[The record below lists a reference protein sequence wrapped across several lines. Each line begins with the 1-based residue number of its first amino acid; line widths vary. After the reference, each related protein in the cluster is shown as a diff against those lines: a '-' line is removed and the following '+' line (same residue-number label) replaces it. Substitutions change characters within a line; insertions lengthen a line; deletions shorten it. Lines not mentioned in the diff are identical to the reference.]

1 MRARWGMAWLVAA
14 FWLVLVV
21 CTPLP
26 GWASGGYGGQNT
38 AGGPLPIYQ
47 VGAQSSME
55 AQMLGEKS
63 PQPPRPGASLLQE
76 LTPSLHQDQ
85 DGTKLKLPYNLE
97 MNISVRYSREPSA
110 PESQRLSD
118 SPLLMKYSMG
128 YRVLPNLQV
137 GLNGYLYRPADDS
150 LSFQRPLGHRLGF
163 GPELKY
169 NLGQWSFLV
178 KSQVESGNRDRG
190 EGLQNWFRVWYAF

>member
-1 MRARWGMAWLVAA
+1 MAWLVAA
-14 FWLVLVV
+14 FWLGLVV

-26 GWASGGYGGQNT
+26 GWASGGYGWQNT
-38 AGGPLPIYQ
+38 AGWPLPIYQ
-47 VGAQSSME
+47 VGAQTSME

-63 PQPPRPGASLLQE
+63 FQPPRSGASLLQE
-76 LTPSLHQDQ
+76 VTPSLQQDQ

-110 PESQRLSD
+110 PESQQLSD

-137 GLNGYLYRPADDS
+137 GLNGYLYRPADEGV
-150 LSFQRPLGHRLGF
+150 SFQRPLGQRLGF

-169 NLGQWSFLV
+169 NLGRWSFLV
-178 KSQVESGNRDRG
+178 RSQVESGNRDRG